1 MQRKRIP
8 AKPNIRTS
16 GPRPAAPLRSAAQR
30 KHRRRYCDTR
40 RNGADPAGWHTGWR
54 MAWALAVEI
63 VREAD
68 NLQSS
73 PLTLATA
80 AITAALPPLL
90 GSGHPMAQAR
100 TLTLAWTRHRDRE
113 PDHGNCRSQ
122 VALTL
127 FQAQGILWIQ
137 DCVQRPYLNSA
148 RSLSRRAFQGRHR
161 NHGPHGCAG
170 KPYCPAQSPTVEPVE
185 IAAAPGR

>member
-8 AKPNIRTS
+8 VKPGIRTR

-54 MAWALAVEI
+54 MAWPLAVEI

-80 AITAALPPLL
+80 AITAAMPPLL

-100 TLTLAWTRHRDRE
+100 TLTLAWTRHRDKE
-113 PDHGNCRSQ
+113 PDRGNCRSQ
-122 VALTL
+122 LALR
-127 FQAQGILWIQ
+127 GS
-137 DCVQRPYLNSA
+137 SA
-148 RSLSRRAFQGRHR
+148 ISCGKRHAMPCHERAEDRGR
-161 NHGPHGCAG
+161 GCRDHVRVIRA
-170 KPYCPAQSPTVEPVE
+170 V
-185 IAAAPGR
+185 